1 MDNTSNYLEYED
13 YNDSDEDMDEIEY
26 DMSDIIRRN
35 AIYIMKTDDN
45 SSSFTNDIS
54 THIYEM
60 ENYYTN
66 NLSHKILNEMYSMG
80 LRIVISKHIESAKD
94 ITKDDIHNYINEHM
108 NYEIEDVK
116 DSMRKIMLK
125 QINFGIID
133 GKKPQYIDTFISIL
147 NGSKKETDSKNNVD
161 NHLNELNKIY
171 TSDALPKHL
180 DIMYEIGVVMTY
192 KKYDKK
198 KMSDKINTLI
208 EKYSED
214 EIDKIKDR
222 KKTQLINE
230 LKQAIYDC
238 CDDNIIYAF
247 DSKGNYM
254 YDYYNINRLEKRARI
269 DAIKYKCG
277 II

>member
-147 NGSKKETDSKNNVD
+147 NGSNKETDSKNNVD

-222 KKTQLINE
+222 KRTQLINE